1 MATESPP
8 PNPSNNHPPNPV
20 SEPAQAIFNDPQ
32 ATAEPPKEISSKSV
46 FVNSQPI
53 REEQVQNA
61 VNFLSHPRVRGS
73 PIVHRRNFLE
83 KKGLTKEEIDEAF
96 SRVPDQSPAVAS
108 GQSSTTQDAQ
118 ATPAIN
124 IQAQGPTQTMQPVP
138 ATQSGVMSTM
148 GRRFHWSHAVLA
160 VGFLALSGAGTIV
173 LFKNS
178 VIPRLKSWIRT
189 VVLDDENAVGKELA
203 GKPSLV
209 EEAAAAAK
217 AAAAAAAD
225 VAKASQDMLITKN
238 EEKKIFAEFVS
249 LLDMQLQEM
258 KTMRNAI
265 TKLEGQ
271 SYIAGRNQVRED
283 YLDGSVVRS
292 RFQPP
297 VGSRPEYDMRS
308 VRSVSPPAS
317 IEPPHPKSYM
327 EIMDMVQR
335 GERPPNVR
343 DIDDR
348 PPNPN
353 QPISNSSLV
362 PRAKP
367 WEVGK
372 PTSSTSYVPQ
382 SQVTNGGPAQDNGVT
397 YQHNN
402 NNSTPWWQQKN
413 TRITE
418 IENGDSQNFGSGSN
432 GTTNTIN
439 VGPTQRRWVPPQP
452 PPVSMPEAAVA
463 IRQPKSNPKDVNL
476 NAEEAAQ
483 PMTALDELLRITQE
497 SESGGQVETNGG
509 GGSSEINFSE
519 LQADQITEV

>member
-1 MATESPP
+1 MATDSSP

-20 SEPAQAIFNDPQ
+20 SEPAQAIVNDPQ

-96 SRVPDQSPAVAS
+96 RRVPDQSPVVAS

-124 IQAQGPTQTMQPVP
+124 IQAQGPTQTMQPMP
-138 ATQSGVMSTM
+138 ATQSSVMSTM
-148 GRRFHWSHAVLA
+148 ARRFHWSHAVLA
-160 VGFLALSGAGTIV
+160 VGFLAISGAGTIV
-173 LFKNS
+173 IFKNS

-238 EEKKIFAEFVS
+238 EEKKSFAEFVS

-258 KTMRNAI
+258 KTMRTAI

-283 YLDGSVVRS
+283 YLDGSVGRS

-297 VGSRPEYDMRS
+297 VGSRSEYDMRS

-353 QPISNSSLV
+353 QPISNSTLV
-362 PRAKP
+362 PRAK
-367 WEVGK
+367 
-372 PTSSTSYVPQ
+372 
-382 SQVTNGGPAQDNGVT
+382 
-397 YQHNN
+397 
-402 NNSTPWWQQKN
+402 QKN

-439 VGPTQRRWVPPQP
+439 IGPTQRRWIPPQP

-463 IRQPKSNPKDVNL
+463 IRQPKSNPKEVNL

-483 PMTALDELLRITQE
+483 PMTALDELQRITQE
-497 SESGGQVETNGG
+497 SESGGQVEMNGG